1 MQACLDVCEAVC
13 SAYDRHLPPP
23 PMLPPMAAN
32 GAGGGRYRHPWGG
45 APPPHQHQHQ
55 HQRQGLPH
63 LPLLPPPIYGM
74 LQQQSP
80 PPLAHAR
87 GGGGSASLPP
97 PDLPPVPREP
107 PPAAAAAA
115 AAAAGSQALPPP
127 SYVSARILVPRC
139 WGDRILGDLFLAALR
154 KQSGVAVA
162 YLQPTAMETTPVC
175 VSGTPR
181 Y

>member
-1 MQACLDVCEAVC
+1 
-13 SAYDRHLPPP
+13 
-23 PMLPPMAAN
+23 
-32 GAGGGRYRHPWGG
+32 
-45 APPPHQHQHQ
+45 
-55 HQRQGLPH
+55 
-63 LPLLPPPIYGM
+63 M

-80 PPLAHAR
+80 PPLAHCR

-115 AAAAGSQALPPP
+115 AAAGSQVLPPP